1 LQQEAF
7 MKKIIITLDGYSS
20 CGKSTLAKQMAKAL
34 NYVFIDSGAMYRAIT
49 LYFIEHAIDYTNDTA
64 VQEALK
70 HINLSFDYNELTG
83 SSDILLNEKNVENEI
98 REMRVSNLV
107 SDVAANQFV
116 REFGVAQQQK
126 MGLQKGIVM
135 DGRDI
140 GTTVFPNAEL
150 KIFVTADPAIRV
162 ARRYLELSAK
172 NHGIT
177 KEEVQ
182 ANLAMRDEIDSTR
195 EFSPLRKADD
205 AVVLDN
211 SHLTREE
218 QLKTALQ
225 WVNEKINS
233 IAVL

>member
-1 LQQEAF
+1 

-20 CGKSTLAKQMAKAL
+20 CGKSTLAKQMARAL

-49 LYFIEHAIDYTNDTA
+49 LYFIDHGIDYTNDTV

-70 HINLSFDYNELTG
+70 NINLAFDYNESTG
-83 SSDILLNEKNVENEI
+83 SSDILLNGVNVENEI
-98 REMRVSNLV
+98 REMRISNLV
-107 SDVAANQFV
+107 SDVAANQYV

-150 KIFVTADPAIRV
+150 KIFVTAEPAIRV

-172 NHGIT
+172 NPGIT

-195 EFSPLRKADD
+195 AFSPLRKAAD

-211 SHLTREE
+211 THLTREE

-233 IAVL
+233 VTVQ